1 MFLFLV
7 SCMYGKLS
15 LPLFLLLYVV
25 WNFLLNSFFSFVM
38 IRNLG
43 ICTTKWLM
51 SFVVLSLPNRLFC
64 NGLDAFWFGGS
75 SKRMSRH
82 EMFLVR
88 LMSYDTSMGFW
99 IGSEEEIRW
108 ERMFFCFCLGY
119 ILYREW

>member
-1 MFLFLV
+1 
-7 SCMYGKLS
+7 
-15 LPLFLLLYVV
+15 
-25 WNFLLNSFFSFVM
+25 M

-99 IGSEEEIRW
+99 IVSEEEIRW
-108 ERMFFCFCLGY
+108 ERMFFFFFVWGIYY
-119 ILYREW
+119 IGNGKPIKSWVDGIEVL